1 MSADADIA
9 MIGLGVMGRNL
20 ARNMASRGRH
30 VAVFDRAPGLAA
42 QMAGEKQIV
51 PTGTPGEMIAALK
64 RPRAVMMMVPA
75 GAAVDEQLEALLP
88 QLEAGDAL
96 IDGGNSHFR
105 DTIRRTDRAASR
117 GVDFLGLGI
126 SGGESGARHGPSIMA
141 GGPKTAWERLGCLFT
156 DIAARHNGE
165 ACCAWLGGGGAGHFV
180 KTMHNGIEY
189 ADMQVIAEV
198 YGVLRDGLGW
208 TAADA
213 ARLFAGWQNGP
224 LASYLVEI
232 TAAILAA
239 QEPDGRPTV
248 ETILDRA
255 AQKGTGQW
263 ASVASLEIGV
273 AAPTLAEAVA
283 ARLVSAAKPERER
296 TASGLGQAAR
306 THAGDKA
313 ALTGDLADAFLG
325 ARIAIY
331 AQGFAVIAAAR
342 GTFGWKELA
351 LADVARVWQGGC
363 IIRARLLDDLRAG
376 FAGAPAES
384 NLLLLPAVAA
394 ALTRVEPGWR
404 RVVAA
409 GAMQG
414 WPMPV
419 LASSLAWLDG
429 MRTPRSA
436 ANLIQAQRDFFG
448 AHTVERVDAPG
459 TSVHLQWPQSGEKNG
474 AGG

>member
-1 MSADADIA
+1 MSGSADIA

-20 ARNMASRGRH
+20 ARNMADHGRC
-30 VAVFDRAPGLAA
+30 VAVFDRVPGLAA
-42 QMAGEKQIV
+42 QMAGETQIV
-51 PTGTPGEMIAALK
+51 PTGTPGELLAALK
-64 RPRAVMMMVPA
+64 RPRAIMMMVPA
-75 GAAVDEQLEALLP
+75 GAPVDEQLEALLP

-117 GVDFLGLGI
+117 GVDFVGLGI

-141 GGPKTAWERLGCLFT
+141 GGPKAAWGRLGGLFT

-165 ACCAWLGGGGAGHFV
+165 ACCAWFGGGGSGHFV

-189 ADMQVIAEV
+189 ADMQVIAEI
-198 YGVLRDGLGW
+198 YGVLRDGLGQ
-208 TAADA
+208 AASDA
-213 ARLFAGWQNGP
+213 ARQFAGWQNGP

-239 QEPDGRPTV
+239 QEPDGRPMV

-263 ASVASLEIGV
+263 ASVASLEIGI
-273 AAPTLAEAVA
+273 AAPTLAEAVS
-283 ARLVSAAKPERER
+283 ARLVSAAKAERER
-296 TASGLGQAAR
+296 TASALGAAAR
-306 THAGDKA
+306 HHPGDKA
-313 ALTGDLADAFLG
+313 ALLADLADAFLG

-342 GTFGWKELA
+342 DTFGWKELA

-376 FAGAPAES
+376 YAAAPAEA
-384 NLLLLPAVAA
+384 NLLLLPAVAK
-394 ALTRVEPGWR
+394 ALARVEPGWR

-409 GAMQG
+409 AVSQG
-414 WPMPV
+414 WPVPG
-419 LASSLAWLDG
+419 LGSALAWYDG
-429 MRTPRSA
+429 MRTARSA

-459 TSVHLQWPQSGEKNG
+459 KNVHLQWPRSGENG

>member
-1 MSADADIA
+1 MSASADIA

-20 ARNMASRGRH
+20 ARNMASRGRR

-42 QMAGEKQIV
+42 QMAGETQIV
-51 PTGTPGEMIAALK
+51 PIGTPGELIAALK
-64 RPRAVMMMVPA
+64 RPRALMMMVPA
-75 GAAVDEQLEALLP
+75 GAAVDEQIEALLP
-88 QLEAGDAL
+88 DLEAGDAV

-105 DTIRRTDRAASR
+105 DTIRRTERAASR
-117 GVDFLGLGI
+117 GVEFLGLGI

-141 GGPKTAWERLGCLFT
+141 GGPKAAWDRLGSLFNA
-156 DIAARHNGE
+156 IAARHNGE
-165 ACCAWLGGGGAGHFV
+165 ACCAWFGGGGAGHFI

-198 YGVLRDGLGW
+198 YGVLRDGLGQS
-208 TAADA
+208 AADA
-213 ARLFAGWQNGP
+213 ARLFAGWQTGP

-232 TAAILAA
+232 TAAILAT
-239 QEPDGRPTV
+239 QEPGGRPTV

-263 ASVASLEIGV
+263 ASVASLEMGI

-283 ARLVSAAKPERER
+283 ARLVSAVKTERER
-296 TASGLGQAAR
+296 TASGLGRAAR
-306 THAGDKA
+306 PHDGDKA
-313 ALTGDLADAFLG
+313 ALIGDLADAFLG

-342 GTFGWKELA
+342 GLFGWQELA

-376 FAGAPAES
+376 FGAAPAES
-384 NLLLLPAVAA
+384 NLLLLPTIVTT
-394 ALTRVEPGWR
+394 LTRVEPGWR

-409 GAMQG
+409 GALQG
-414 WPMPV
+414 WPMPA

-429 MRTPRSA
+429 MRTARSA

-459 TSVHLQWPQSGEKNG
+459 KSVHLQWPQSGENG

>member
-1 MSADADIA
+1 MNASADIA

-20 ARNMASRGRH
+20 ARNIASRGHH

-42 QMAGEKQIV
+42 QMAGEPQMV
-51 PTGTPGEMIAALK
+51 PAATQGELIAALK
-64 RPRAVMMMVPA
+64 RPRALMMMIPA
-75 GAAVDEQLEALLP
+75 GAAVDEQMDALLP
-88 QLEAGDAL
+88 LLEPGDAL

-105 DTIRRTDRAASR
+105 DTIRRTDKAASR

-141 GGPKTAWERLGCLFT
+141 GGPKAAWDRLGGLFT
-156 DIAARHNGE
+156 AIAARHNGE
-165 ACCAWLGGGGAGHFV
+165 PCCAWFGGGGAGHFI
-180 KTMHNGIEY
+180 KTIHNGIEY
-189 ADMQVIAEV
+189 ADMQAIAEI
-198 YGVLRDGLGW
+198 YGCLRDGLGY
-208 TAADA
+208 AAGDA
-213 ARLFAGWQNGP
+213 ARLFADWQNGP

-248 ETILDRA
+248 DIIQDRA

-273 AAPTLAEAVA
+273 AAPTLAEAVS
-283 ARLVSAAKPERER
+283 ARLLSAAKEERER
-296 TASGLGQAAR
+296 TEAGLGRASR
-306 THAGDKA
+306 PHAGDRE
-313 ALTGDLADAFLG
+313 ALGRDLADALLG

-342 GTFGWKELA
+342 QAFGWKELA

-376 FAGAPAES
+376 FAAAPAEA
-384 NLLLLPAVAA
+384 NLLLLPAVARTLA
-394 ALTRVEPGWR
+394 RVETGWR
-404 RVVAA
+404 RVLALAA
-409 GAMQG
+409 VQG
-414 WPMPV
+414 WPMPA
-419 LASSLAWLDG
+419 LSSALAWYDG
-429 MRTPRSA
+429 MRIARSA

-448 AHTVERVDAPG
+448 AHGIERVDAPG
-459 TSVHLQWPQSGEKNG
+459 KSVHLQWPG